1 MGVFRKIAAI
11 KDLEP
16 GSAKRVEIEGKE
28 IALFN
33 IDGAFYAIENSC
45 THRGGPL
52 AEGDLDGDVVTCPW
66 HGAKYDVK
74 SGEVLGPPASQG
86 VMAYKVRV
94 QGEDIEID
102 VP

>member
-1 MGVFRKIAAI
+1 MGVFRKVAEI
-11 KDLEP
+11 KDLEA

-33 IDGAFYAIENSC
+33 IDGTFYAIENTC

-52 AEGDLDGDVVTCPW
+52 AEGELDGDVVTCPW
-66 HGAKYDVK
+66 HGARYDVK
-74 SGEVLGPPASQG
+74 SGEALGPPAPRG
-86 VMAYKVRV
+86 VMAYEVRV
-94 QGEDIEID
+94 QGEDVEID